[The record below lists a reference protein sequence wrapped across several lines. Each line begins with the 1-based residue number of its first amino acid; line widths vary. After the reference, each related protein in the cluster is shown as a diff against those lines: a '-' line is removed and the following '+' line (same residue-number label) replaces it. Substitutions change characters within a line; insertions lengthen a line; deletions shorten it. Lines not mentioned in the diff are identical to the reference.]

1 MDLNYFSCCWLALLP
16 AAAWQD
22 LRMAAPTRTTKNCHE
37 DPEELIV
44 TVLDV
49 FWKII
54 DSILKEHKL
63 DDIDIK
69 HLSNTKFSIFDVRFE
84 LIPKSKVEDNVLQI
98 IIEANCLEEGKMLDL
113 PPEKKYKLA
122 SFTNL
127 MRTVFSKLCEA
138 TL

>member
-1 MDLNYFSCCWLALLP
+1 
-16 AAAWQD
+16 
-22 LRMAAPTRTTKNCHE
+22 MAASTRMTKNCHE

-84 LIPKSKVEDNVLQI
+84 LIPKSSVEDNVLQI

-113 PPEKKYKLA
+113 SPEKKYKLA

>member
-22 LRMAAPTRTTKNCHE
+22 LRMAASTRTTKNCHE

-54 DSILKEHKL
+54 NSILKEHKL

-69 HLSNTKFSIFDVRFE
+69 HLSNTKFS
-84 LIPKSKVEDNVLQI
+84 

>member
-1 MDLNYFSCCWLALLP
+1 MTAS
-16 AAAWQD
+16 
-22 LRMAAPTRTTKNCHE
+22 MRTTKNAHE
-37 DPEELIV
+37 DPEELIA

-63 DDIDIK
+63 DDVDVK
-69 HLSNTKFSIFDVRFE
+69 HSSNTKFSIFDIRFE
-84 LIPKSKVEDNVLQI
+84 LVPKSKVEDNVLQI
-98 IIEANCLEEGKMLDL
+98 TIEANCLEEGKILDL
-113 PPEKKYKLA
+113 PSEKKYKLA